1 MVYNTDMEIY
11 NLINN
16 KIYEYVKDYVIA
28 ALALN
33 VIDPFIDIHN
43 YLENKGEDFEL
54 TQLEQIFQYLKIED
68 IKIEFES
75 TCDNIPEL
83 FIEIYNDIVNNLI
96 DLYKLPFIDKYLIH
110 SDTADCIKKNLLAIL
125 IDDKQQFYSELYE
138 LELII
143 DKVRF
148 LVPKLNYSIVF
159 HEKYKSQELSYLI
172 VKFTD
177 AWGNFIHK
185 YHVIISIYLDNIY
198 PKQVDAIYDF
208 LTNTLLKD
216 LFDLFEKL
224 NKSKVD
230 LSKAYITLDNYFFT
244 LMEQ

>member
-1 MVYNTDMEIY
+1 MEIY

-83 FIEIYNDIVNNLI
+83 FIEIYNDIINKLSE
-96 DLYKLPFIDKYLIH
+96 LYRLPFIHNYLIG
-110 SDTADCIKKNLLAIL
+110 SVASQCIKENLLSIL
-125 IDDKQQFYSELYE
+125 IDDKHLFYSELYE

-143 DKVRF
+143 DRVRV

-172 VKFTD
+172 MKFTD

-185 YHVIISIYLDNIY
+185 YHVIISMYLDNIY
-198 PKQVDAIYDF
+198 PKQVEAIYEF
-208 LTNTLLKD
+208 LTNTLSKD
-216 LFDLFEKL
+216 LFNLLEKL
-224 NKSKVD
+224 NNNKVD